1 MKDIYIFPAIF
12 DYAEDGISVSFP
24 DLPSCITC
32 GDNDEE
38 AFYMAKDVLE
48 GYLYLAEKDGESIP
62 KPSSLKAIKTSQN
75 QRLVL
80 IEVNMK
86 VVRYQEDNKA
96 IKKTITIPR
105 WLEELAQANKVNYSQ
120 ALQEKLKE
128 ILNVNER
135 NN

>member
-1 MKDIYIFPAIF
+1 MKDIYIYPAIF
-12 DYAEDGISVSFP
+12 DYAEDGINVSFP
-24 DLPSCITC
+24 DLNGCLTC
-32 GDNDEE
+32 GDTDEE

-48 GYLYLAEKDGESIP
+48 GWLYLAEKDNESIP
-62 KPSSLKAIKTSQN
+62 EPSSLQNIKIEQN

-86 VVRYQEDNKA
+86 VVRYQENNKA

-128 ILNVNER
+128 LLNVKEKS
-135 NN
+135 